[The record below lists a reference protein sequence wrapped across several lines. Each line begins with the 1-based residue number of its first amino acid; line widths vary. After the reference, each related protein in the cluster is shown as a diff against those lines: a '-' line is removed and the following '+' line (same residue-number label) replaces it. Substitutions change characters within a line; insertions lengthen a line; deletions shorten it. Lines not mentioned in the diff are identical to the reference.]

1 MTFGECA
8 AYLRGLERRDR
19 MAWEQARMAG
29 SAMGAKIKLPW
40 DNERSAEA
48 LKVDKKE
55 IERIREIAKKF
66 EK

>member
-1 MTFGECA
+1 
-8 AYLRGLERRDR
+8 

-29 SAMGAKIKLPW
+29 GAMGAKIKLPW

-48 LKVDKKE
+48 LKVNKKE